1 MHDVFKYYRSFHPQ
15 SRGNQTKDTA
25 QLHVYQPDYQTGFI
39 FKSKSYQKPY
49 LSYDS
54 FIGKFLTNGNC
65 GESEEGPFGGC
76 DKIKNFRFCE

>member
-25 QLHVYQPDYQTGFI
+25 QLHVYQPDYQTGLI
-39 FKSKSYQKPY
+39 FKSTTYEKPQILGNY
-49 LSYDS
+49 
-54 FIGKFLTNGNC
+54 FIGKYESKDFC
-65 GESEEGPFGGC
+65 GESAEGPFGGC